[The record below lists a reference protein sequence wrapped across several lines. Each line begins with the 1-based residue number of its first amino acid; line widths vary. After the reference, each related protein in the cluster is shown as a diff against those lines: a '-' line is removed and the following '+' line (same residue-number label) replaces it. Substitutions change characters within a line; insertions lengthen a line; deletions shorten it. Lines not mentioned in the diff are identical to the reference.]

1 MKRLSL
7 LFITISLLS
16 SCGIL
21 LRKNQATPPTV
32 DVGVCKKMKGEVLVY
47 AVFTES
53 KQLPQWTGFD
63 MHSTKD
69 SLKRALGWLENK
81 ARENGQSV
89 HFKTIWHKEDKI
101 KPIESNLPNQ
111 NMKNL
116 VFKPSFIPQIDR
128 WSNKV
133 SKQIIRDLPI
143 DTVKTIIKRIEE
155 REKLVSRLRQIYN
168 VENIALLF
176 FVNNHSRSDA
186 SVTIHTGDNK
196 SPEYCVITEKRASV
210 IAHEILHL
218 FGAIDFYLHPGMM
231 KFRQRKHVFQA
242 NKEFKDDIMA
252 YPSRDINQLDIEDLT
267 AYLIGWRDDYDF
279 KFRRLLYGR

>member
-1 MKRLSL
+1 MK
-7 LFITISLLS
+7 
-16 SCGIL
+16 
-21 LRKNQATPPTV
+21 KNQSAPPTV
-32 DVGVCKKMKGEVLVY
+32 DVGVCKKMTGEVLVY

-53 KQLPQWTGFD
+53 KQLPPWTGFD
-63 MHSTKD
+63 IRSTKD

-89 HFKTIWHKEDKI
+89 HFTAVWHKEEKI
-101 KPIESNLPNQ
+101 KPIESTLPNQ
-111 NMKNL
+111 NINNI
-116 VFKPSFIPQIDR
+116 VFKPTFITQLDR

-133 SKQIIRDLPI
+133 SKQILRDLPV

-168 VENIALLF
+168 VENVALIF
-176 FVNNHSRSDA
+176 FINNHGRSDA
-186 SVTIHTGDNK
+186 SVTLHSADNK

-218 FGAIDFYLHPGMM
+218 FGALDFYLHPGMT

-252 YPSRDINQLDIEDLT
+252 HPARDINQLEIEDLT
-267 AYLIGWRDDYDF
+267 AYLIGWRDDYDSKF
-279 KFRRLLYGR
+279 KKLLYGS